1 MMTKEEFDKA
11 YCDMKEYSIKAFN
24 RIKEKLI
31 SPEKMSLED
40 MGELVDML
48 KDLSE
53 VQKNITKAHHY
64 AHMSGHSS
72 GEVL

>member
-11 YCDMKEYSIKAFN
+11 FCDMKEYSVKAFN
-24 RIKEKLI
+24 RIKDKLV

-53 VQKNITKAHHY
+53 VNKNIAKVHYY
-64 AHMSGHSS
+64 AHTSGHSS